1 MKWLTQRLFFLT
13 FIAWHGVL
21 EGGVLRHHS
30 VTSLPLCL
38 ENKDYTHNELSY
50 MIWNNKKHTTPE
62 ELCSIGP
69 SSWWKFYKFVSVV
82 T

>member
-50 MIWNNKKHTTPE
+50 MI
-62 ELCSIGP
+62 
-69 SSWWKFYKFVSVV
+69 
-82 T
+82 